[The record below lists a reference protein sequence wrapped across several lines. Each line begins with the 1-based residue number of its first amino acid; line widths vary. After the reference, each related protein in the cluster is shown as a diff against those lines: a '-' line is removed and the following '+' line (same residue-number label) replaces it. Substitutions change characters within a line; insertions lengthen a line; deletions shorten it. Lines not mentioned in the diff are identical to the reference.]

1 MPVLKDC
8 NIWFGGYDLTSV
20 ANELSIETMYADVD
34 VTTFGSAGAHTRIG
48 GLQDSNISLMTFLDT
63 SISEPA
69 FFGDRGGVVEL
80 VTAVAF
86 PTGGTVTAGDRC
98 YAARAMLK
106 SISDPM
112 KVGDAAKINA
122 TLSGA
127 QAEGVLQGTVLAAKQ
142 TVSTGTPTSAL
153 FNLGPVAAGQSV
165 YFGVHVFS
173 ITGDRSP
180 TFNCQRNPTTPGT
193 AGAYTTSVS
202 LSRSTTGG
210 SFGSSATVTTDAY
223 WRVACALGGTTGSV
237 TYAAF
242 VAIQ

>member
-34 VTTFGSAGAHTRIG
+34 VTTFGSTGAHTRVG

-106 SISDPM
+106 TISDPM

-127 QAEGVLQGTVLAAKQ
+127 QAEGVLQGMVLAPKATISATTTGSIVTLGAQ
-142 TVSTGTPTSAL
+142 TAPQIA
-153 FNLGPVAAGQSV
+153 

-173 ITGDRSP
+173 LTGDRTVTLKLQSASGLA
-180 TFNCQRNPTTPGT
+180 FGT
-193 AGAYTTSVS
+193 AVDRVTLGTISAAGSGFGTS
-202 LSRSTTGG
+202 STATGHQ
-210 SFGSSATVTTDAY
+210 Y
-223 WRVACALGGTTGSV
+223 WRVVATLGGTTGSV
-237 TYAAF
+237 SFAAF
-242 VAIQ
+242 ASIQ

>member
-20 ANELSIETMYADVD
+20 ANELSIEVMTADVD
-34 VTTFGSAGAHTRIG
+34 VTTFGAGGTHQRIG
-48 GLQDSNISLMTFLDT
+48 GLEDSNISLMTFLDT

-80 VTAVAF
+80 VSAVAF

-106 SISDPM
+106 TISDPM

-127 QAEGVLQGTVLAAKQ
+127 QPEGVMQAMVMAPKASISATTNGSVVNIGAQ
-142 TVSTGTPTSAL
+142 TAPAIAYL
-153 FNLGPVAAGQSV
+153 
-165 YFGVHVFS
+165 GVHVFS
-173 ITGDRSP
+173 VSGDRTVTFKLQSAAASGFSSP
-180 TFNCQRNPTTPGT
+180 TDRVTLSSMSA
-193 AGAYTTSVS
+193 AGS
-202 LSRSTTGG
+202 
-210 SFGSSATVTTDAY
+210 SFGSSSTATTNAY
-223 WRVACALGGTTGSV
+223 WRVVATLGGTTGSV
-237 TYAAF
+237 SFAAF
-242 VAIQ
+242 AAIQ

>member
-8 NIWFGGYDLTSV
+8 NIYFGGYDLTSV

-34 VTTFGSAGAHTRIG
+34 VTTFGSAGALTRVG
-48 GLQDSNISLMTFLDT
+48 GLQDSNISLMTFLDP

-80 VTAVAF
+80 VSAVAF
-86 PTGGTVTAGDRC
+86 PTGGTVTVGDRC

-112 KVGDAAKINA
+112 KVGDVAKINA

-127 QAEGVLQGTVLAAKQ
+127 QAEGVLQGTVLTPKQ
-142 TVSTGTPTSAL
+142 TVATSTSTGAFS
-153 FNLGPVAAGQSV
+153 NLGAVAAGQSL

-173 ITGDRSP
+173 VTGDRSP
-180 TFNCQRNPTTPGT
+180 TFQLQRNPTSPATT
-193 AGAYTTSVS
+193 GASVTVIS

-210 SFGSSATVTTDAY
+210 LFGSSATVITDPY
-223 WRVACALGGTTGSV
+223 WRVVCNSGGTTGSV

-242 VAIQ
+242 AAIQ

>member
-20 ANELSIETMYADVD
+20 ANELSIETMFADVD
-34 VTTFGSAGAHTRIG
+34 VTTFGSAGAHTRVG
-48 GLQDSNISLMTFLDT
+48 GLEESNISLMTFLDT

-80 VTAVAF
+80 VSAIAF
-86 PTGGTVTAGDRC
+86 PTGGTVTVGDRC
-98 YAARAMLK
+98 YASRAMLK

-127 QAEGVLQGTVLAAKQ
+127 QSEGVMQAMVLAPKASISATTNGSVVNMGAQ
-142 TVSTGTPTSAL
+142 TAPEIA
-153 FNLGPVAAGQSV
+153 

-173 ITGDRSP
+173 LTGDRTVAFKLQSASG
-180 TFNCQRNPTTPGT
+180 TGFATPVDRVTLSTIST
-193 AGAYTTSVS
+193 AGS
-202 LSRSTTGG
+202 G
-210 SFGSSATVTTDAY
+210 FGSSSTATGHQY
-223 WRVACALGGTTGSV
+223 WRVVATLGGTTGSV
-237 TYAAF
+237 SFAAF
-242 VAIQ
+242 AAIQ

>member
-48 GLQDSNISLMTFLDT
+48 GLQDSNISLMTFLDP

-98 YAARAMLK
+98 YASRAMLK
-106 SISDPM
+106 TISDPM

-127 QAEGVLQGTVLAAKQ
+127 QAEGVLQGTVLVPKT
-142 TVSTGTPTSAL
+142 TVSATVSSAGAT
-153 FNLGPVAAGQSV
+153 LGAVSAGQIAYV
-165 YFGVHVFS
+165 GVHIFNV
-173 ITGDRSP
+173 TGDRTVTIRLQSSP
-180 TFNCQRNPTTPGT
+180 NLTFT
-193 AGAYTTSVS
+193 AGTVTNRVVLSTVS
-202 LSRSTTGG
+202 ATG
-210 SFGSSATVTTDAY
+210 SQFGSSATATTDPY
-223 WRVACALGGTTGSV
+223 WRTQITLGGTTGSV
-237 TYAAF
+237 TYATFA
-242 VAIQ
+242 AIQ